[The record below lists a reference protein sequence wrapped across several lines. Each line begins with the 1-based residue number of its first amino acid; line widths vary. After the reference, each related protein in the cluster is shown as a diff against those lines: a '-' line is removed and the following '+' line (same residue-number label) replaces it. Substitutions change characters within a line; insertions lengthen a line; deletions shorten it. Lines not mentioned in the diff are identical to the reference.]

1 MWDMEGMEGTEL
13 KHKHDK
19 ARLALSIGGMFGMT
33 PDDLTRERHPVP
45 PVKERDKRT
54 AAEVQ
59 RRLTQ
64 AEARRERKRQRNLR
78 QREAQ
83 L

>member
-1 MWDMEGMEGTEL
+1 MWDMEALEGTEV
-13 KHKHDK
+13 KRKRDK

-33 PDDLTRERHPVP
+33 PERFIQETPSPTPVRERDTRS
-45 PVKERDKRT
+45 E
-54 AAEVQ
+54 AEVQ
-59 RRLTQ
+59 RRLSQ

-83 L
+83 Q